1 MHMKLKGKKRSHKYL
16 FLVIIIYLVFAYT
29 FYYSF
34 KYDQSINNEAFIKF
48 LLNSGNAN
56 FPNEYELPK
65 IVNKTVNYL
74 FKIDFTKPATLF
86 NDSII
91 GITYETDNQDRE
103 LEHLKEVS
111 SYIEDPYKKDIANP
125 IIYIYNSH
133 PLENYNNYNLE
144 IYGITPNVLM
154 ASYLLKE
161 KLLSNNIMTIVEETD
176 LTEFL
181 SLNKWSYNQSY
192 RASRIFM
199 LDKKNQYNTLK
210 YYIDLHRDSINKN
223 QSTTKINGKS
233 YAKILFVIGLENK
246 NYQKNL
252 KLATNLNNLLKELY
266 PGISRGIL
274 KKEGPNVDG
283 VYNQDISE
291 NAMLIELG
299 GVENNINEVMNT
311 INVLSEIL
319 TKYIGANEK

>member
-1 MHMKLKGKKRSHKYL
+1 MHMKLKGKKKRPKILWLLLITYL
-16 FLVIIIYLVFAYT
+16 AFAYT

-34 KYDQSINNEAFIKF
+34 KNTKNISNETFIKF
-48 LLNSGNAN
+48 LLNNGNAN
-56 FPNEYELPK
+56 FPQDYK
-65 IVNKTVNYL
+65 IPSIINKTINYFL
-74 FKIDFTKPATLF
+74 KIDFTNPVTFF
-86 NDSII
+86 NENII
-91 GITYETDNQDRE
+91 GNHSSQKEEDQE
-103 LEHLKEVS
+103 LTTLKEIS
-111 SYIEDPYKKDIANP
+111 SYIEDPYDREVKNP
-125 IIYIYNSH
+125 LIYIYNSH

-192 RASRIFM
+192 RASRVFM
-199 LDKKNQYNTLK
+199 LAKQNEYSTIK
-210 YYIDLHRDSINKN
+210 YFIDLHRDSVGK
-223 QSTTKINGKS
+223 QTTTIKINGKS

-252 KLATNLNNLLKELY
+252 NLANKLNNLFNDKY
-266 PGISRGIL
+266 PGLSRGIL
-274 KKEGPNVDG
+274 KKSGPNVDG
-283 VYNQDISE
+283 VYNQDISS

-299 GVENNINEVMNT
+299 GVDNNITEVMNT
-311 INVLSEIL
+311 INVIAEIL
-319 TKYIGANEK
+319 TLYIGEYEK

>member
-1 MHMKLKGKKRSHKYL
+1 
-16 FLVIIIYLVFAYT
+16 
-29 FYYSF
+29 
-34 KYDQSINNEAFIKF
+34 
-48 LLNSGNAN
+48 
-56 FPNEYELPK
+56 
-65 IVNKTVNYL
+65 
-74 FKIDFTKPATLF
+74 
-86 NDSII
+86 
-91 GITYETDNQDRE
+91 
-103 LEHLKEVS
+103 
-111 SYIEDPYKKDIANP
+111 
-125 IIYIYNSH
+125 
-133 PLENYNNYNLE
+133 
-144 IYGITPNVLM
+144 M

-199 LDKKNQYNTLK
+199 LDKKNQYSTLK
-210 YYIDLHRDSINKN
+210 YYIDIHRDSVNKN
-223 QSTTKINGKS
+223 QSTFKIKGKS

-252 KLATNLNNLLKELY
+252 KLTNSLNNLLNELY

-291 NAMLIELG
+291 NAILIELG

-319 TKYIGANEK
+319 TKYLGEHET